1 MRRFR
6 RWMGVAAAGL
16 LLTGGL
22 AASARRPAQKEA
34 FIMRLSSPAFLDGQP
49 IPRKYTCEG
58 ADVSPPLT
66 WSVPPA
72 GTRGLALISDDPDA
86 PAGTWVHWVI
96 YDLPGVS
103 KGVPEGIPSSA
114 TLGDG
119 ARQGKNS
126 WGNTGYGGP
135 SPPPGAP
142 HRYFFRLYALRTPLN
157 APAGLEAKEVEALA
171 RPKSIELAE
180 FMGTYGR
187 T

>member
-1 MRRFR
+1 M
-6 RWMGVAAAGL
+6 L
-16 LLTGGL
+16 
-22 AASARRPAQKEA
+22 
-34 FIMRLSSPAFLDGQP
+34 RLSSPSWRQGET
-49 IPRKYTCEG
+49 IPTRFTADD
-58 ADVSPPLT
+58 ADVSPPLKFEG
-66 WSVPPA
+66 VPP
-72 GTRGLALISDDPDA
+72 GTKAFVLICDDPDA
-86 PAGTWVHWVI
+86 PVGTWVHWVI

-187 T
+187 K